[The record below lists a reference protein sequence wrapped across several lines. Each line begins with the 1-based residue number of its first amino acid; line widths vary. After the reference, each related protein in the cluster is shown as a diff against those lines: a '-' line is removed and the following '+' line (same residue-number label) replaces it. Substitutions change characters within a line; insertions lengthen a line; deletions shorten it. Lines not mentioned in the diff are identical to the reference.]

1 MKIEKIIMPTL
12 VLLIAILFISVFP
25 TEEEYG
31 IYEDTVRLHILANSD
46 SKEDQSLKLKIRDRL
61 LEKYSSSLMGYDSKE
76 EAEDALSV
84 MIPSITEDVNGWI
97 ADEGYNYESR
107 ISISSEWYDTRVY
120 EEYTLPQGY
129 YTSLVVSIGDGDGQN
144 WWCVM
149 YPPLCLGVAVEGD
162 TLTDEEYDLIRRG
175 QCSYKFKI
183 LELLSREFR
192 NNA

>member
-1 MKIEKIIMPTL
+1 MKIERIIMPT
-12 VLLIAILFISVFP
+12 VALLIATLFISVFP

-46 SKEDQSLKLKIRDRL
+46 SEEDQALKLRIRDRL
-61 LEKYSSSLMGYDSKE
+61 LEEYSSALIGYGNKD
-76 EAEDALSV
+76 EAEDALSL
-84 MIPSITEDVNGWI
+84 MIPSIKEDVNRWI
-97 ADEGYNYESR
+97 ADEGYDYESE
-107 ISISSEWYDTRVY
+107 ISIGGEWYDTRVY

-129 YTSLVVSIGDGDGQN
+129 YTSLVVSIGDGEGRN

-149 YPPLCLGVAVEGD
+149 YPPLCLGVAVDGD
-162 TLTDEEYDLIRRG
+162 ALTDEEYDLIRQG